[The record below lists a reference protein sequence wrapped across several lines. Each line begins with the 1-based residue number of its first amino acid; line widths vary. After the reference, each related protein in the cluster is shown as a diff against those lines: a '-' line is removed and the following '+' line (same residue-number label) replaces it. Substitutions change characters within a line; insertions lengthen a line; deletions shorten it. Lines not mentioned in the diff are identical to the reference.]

1 MIFLRYR
8 LPGGGDAPRDAG
20 YSRAMS
26 TSFLLSVAALASLVP
41 AAVAPVVRAGGAT
54 APRDRL
60 FWMLIGV
67 AFAGPALWIV
77 VQLGDAWRTGL
88 AAALWLSIAVSL
100 ALFAAVAA
108 TQAAAWR
115 LAPLL
120 LGYLF
125 LLGVLA
131 TMWQHAPERPL
142 SGQAPTFWLQA
153 HILVAI
159 AAYGLLTLAAVAGA
173 GVFLQERALK
183 LKQPSNFT
191 RQLPSIAEGE
201 RLQASLLA
209 TAEAVLAVALVT
221 GMTIEWFE
229 TGAALRPDHKT
240 VLSLLTF
247 AMIALL
253 LYLHH
258 RGGLSGRRAARYV
271 LVAYLL
277 LTLAY
282 PGVKF
287 VTDVL
292 IG

>member
-1 MIFLRYR
+1 
-8 LPGGGDAPRDAG
+8 
-20 YSRAMS
+20 MS

-41 AAVAPVVRAGGAT
+41 AAVAPVLRGGST
-54 APRDRL
+54 AAARDGL
-60 FWMLIGV
+60 FWLLIGV
-67 AFAGPALWIV
+67 AIAGPALWVV
-77 VQLGDAWRTGL
+77 VQLGGAWRTGV

-100 ALFAAVAA
+100 GLFAVVAA
-108 TQAAAWR
+108 MHSAAWR

-142 SGQAPTFWLQA
+142 SGQAPPLWLQA
-153 HILVAI
+153 HILVAV
-159 AAYGLLTLAAVAGA
+159 AAYGLLTLAAVAGG

-183 LKQPSNFT
+183 LKRTSTFT
-191 RQLPSIAEGE
+191 RRLPSVAEGE
-201 RLQASLLA
+201 RLQARLLA
-209 TAEAVLAVALVT
+209 AAEAVLAVALVT

-229 TGAALRPDHKT
+229 TRAVLRPDHKT

-247 AMIALL
+247 AVIGLL

-271 LVAYLL
+271 LFAYLL

>member
-1 MIFLRYR
+1 
-8 LPGGGDAPRDAG
+8 
-20 YSRAMS
+20 MS
-26 TSFLLSVAALASLVP
+26 NSFLLSIAALASLVP
-41 AAVAPVVRAGGAT
+41 AAVAPMVRGGTTAT
-54 APRDRL
+54 ARDRM
-60 FWMLIGV
+60 FWLLIGV
-67 AFAGPALWIV
+67 AIAGPAVWV
-77 VQLGDAWRTGL
+77 AVQLGGPWRTGI
-88 AAALWLSIAVSL
+88 APALWLSIAVSL
-100 ALFAAVAA
+100 ALFAVVAA
-108 TQAAAWR
+108 TDAVAWR

-131 TMWQHAPERPL
+131 TIWQHAPERPL
-142 SGQAPTFWLQA
+142 TRQAPTLWLQA

-183 LKQPSNFT
+183 LKRPSTFSH
-191 RQLPSIAEGE
+191 QLPSIAEGE
-201 RLQASLLA
+201 RLQARLLSA
-209 TAEAVLAVALVT
+209 AEAVLGVALVT
-221 GMTIEWFE
+221 GMTIEWLE
-229 TGAALRPDHKT
+229 TRALLRPDHKT

-247 AMIALL
+247 AVIGLL
-253 LYLHH
+253 LFLHH

-271 LVAYLL
+271 LFAYLL